1 MGVVALM
8 ASLYLTLGLVTALLS
23 AARSTWSPCGLS
35 MLSSITPFG
44 ERARGTRFAWTA
56 EWFIAGGLLGGAS
69 LGGLVALAARTVTG
83 LSGATTPL
91 NGEPAMALGAFIAMM
106 AIAGSA
112 ADLGLM
118 GPILPLIR
126 RQVDDGWMRRLRPWV
141 YGFGFGWQIGFG
153 FTTYLMTAGVALTV
167 ALAVAAGVSS
177 ASVLPTLAVCS
188 SFGLARGLTVLLG
201 GKASTPS
208 RLRSIH
214 SYLERFEK
222 PARLAASVS
231 QAGVCV
237 AVVAAVVFAS
247 ADGVGPSPA
256 WSAGLPLAVLA
267 LGLAPFAAASAR
279 RRAGPLPPRV
289 HPAGASVKITTDAG
303 AR

>member
-1 MGVVALM
+1 MP
-8 ASLYLTLGLVTALLS
+8 SLYLALGLVTALLS
-23 AARSTWSPCGLS
+23 AVRSTWSPCGLS

-56 EWFIAGGLLGGAS
+56 GWFIAGALLGGAC
-69 LGGLVALAARTVTG
+69 LGGIGVLVAVGATALTG

-91 NGEPAMALGAFIAMM
+91 KGDPALALGGCIAMI

-118 GPILPLIR
+118 GPVLPLVR
-126 RQVDDGWMRRLRPWV
+126 RQVDDSWMRRLRPWV

-153 FTTYLMTAGVALTV
+153 FATYLMTAGVAVTL

-177 ASVLPTLAVCS
+177 ASVLPTLVVCG
-188 SFGLARGLTVLLG
+188 SFGLERGVTVLLG
-201 GKASTPS
+201 AKASTPS
-208 RLRSIH
+208 RLRCIH
-214 SYLERFEK
+214 SYLERFER
-222 PARLAASVS
+222 PVRLAACIS
-231 QAGVCV
+231 QAGVC
-237 AVVAAVVFAS
+237 AAVIAALVVGS
-247 ADGVGPSPA
+247 AGGSGPSAA

-267 LGLAPFAAASAR
+267 SSLAPMAAVSAGR
-279 RRAGPLPPRV
+279 RDGPRRPRV
-289 HPAGASVKITTDAG
+289 RPAGASAEVTTDPG